1 VPEISVETLIDAPLE
16 DVWNA
21 VVDIKSHVNWMD
33 DAVSIHFTG
42 TRQQG
47 VGTTFDC
54 ETQIG
59 PIKLTD
65 RMEITE
71 WVEGKTI
78 GVSHKGL
85 VSGKGRFTLLE
96 LNPRRTTFTW
106 EESLI
111 FPFWMGGPFRNPVG
125 KKILEHVWQKNL
137 ENLRTLIED
146 GCSSP

>member
-1 VPEISVETLIDAPLE
+1 MTEISVETLIDAPLE

-59 PIKLTD
+59 PSKLTD

-146 GCSSP
+146 GCSSS

>member
-1 VPEISVETLIDAPLE
+1 MDTLIEAPLE

-21 VVDIKSHVNWMD
+21 VVDIKSHVKWMD

-42 TRQQG
+42 TRRQG

-146 GCSSP
+146 GCSSS